1 MALTA
6 THLSVYF
13 LMSFHW
19 ALLLRLLPKWINSV
33 FEFIIRENM
42 DFTNEITYSWEST
55 PLKLD
60 RMWPDFLWMF
70 LSGLQLWTHCQP
82 KHVPPPSLLFAF
94 LFFSRKKEE
103 SLISFVSFIYV
114 FYLITFYFS
123 FKKKNHNQLL
133 QSSTTLY
140 FNVSVDA
147 SLLSLPAPW
156 NVDMKHVS
164 GLHPWIIFGLQP
176 EGISVESLP
185 FCFLLLRRFCTNIYQ
200 VTNYCTLCAQ
210 AYTNTLSVE
219 KVLYVHSWKTVY
231 CLQYVS
237 G

>member
-1 MALTA
+1 MYR
-6 THLSVYF
+6 HLLYYLHF
-13 LMSFHW
+13 SFF
-19 ALLLRLLPKWINSV
+19 V
-33 FEFIIRENM
+33 E
-42 DFTNEITYSWEST
+42 
-55 PLKLD
+55 
-60 RMWPDFLWMF
+60 
-70 LSGLQLWTHCQP
+70 
-82 KHVPPPSLLFAF
+82 
-94 LFFSRKKEE
+94 KKEE
-103 SLISFVSFIYV
+103 ILISFVSFIYV
-114 FYLITFYFS
+114 FYLITFYFRL
-123 FKKKNHNQLL
+123 KKKTTTHNQLL
-133 QSSTTLY
+133 QSSTTLH

-147 SLLSLPAPW
+147 SSLSPPAPW

-210 AYTNTLSVE
+210 AHINTLSVE
-219 KVLYVHSWKTVY
+219 KVVYVHSWKTVY